1 MTTPE
6 TGAGT
11 TSTLVLAFAPI
22 RKLALGVAVGMVTG
36 LLLFAVTL
44 GHVALDPRH
53 GEFLALLDQYFYGY
67 TVSPTGAFVGLWWG
81 FVTGF
86 AAGWFMAFVR
96 NFAIAVIIFAFR
108 TRAELSHT
116 SDFLDRI

>member
-6 TGAGT
+6 AGDET

-22 RKLALGVAVGMVTG
+22 HKLAFGVAVGMVAG
-36 LLLFAVTL
+36 LLLFGVTL
-44 GHVALDPRH
+44 GHVAFDPRQ
-53 GEFLALLDQYFYGY
+53 GEYLALLGQYFYGY

-86 AAGWFMAFVR
+86 VAGWFMAFVR
-96 NFAIAVIIFAFR
+96 NFAITVIIFAFR
-108 TRAELSHT
+108 TKAELSQTH
-116 SDFLDRI
+116 DFLDHI